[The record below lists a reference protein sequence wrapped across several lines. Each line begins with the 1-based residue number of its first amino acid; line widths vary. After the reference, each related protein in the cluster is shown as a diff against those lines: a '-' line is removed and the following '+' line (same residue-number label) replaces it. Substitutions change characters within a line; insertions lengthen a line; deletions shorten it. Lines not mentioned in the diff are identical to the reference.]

1 MTAPTPYF
9 HFRGEAR
16 AALTH
21 YANVF
26 GCGVELHTFDEF
38 GRTDGPADAV
48 AHGVLVDGP
57 VPVLAPA
64 VTDAEPS
71 FRSQGVMY
79 ALLGAAGPATL
90 SRWFRSLADGGR
102 VVD

>member
-21 YANVF
+21 YADVF
-26 GCGVELHTFDEF
+26 GSGVELHTFDEF

-48 AHGVLVDGP
+48 AHGFL
-57 VPVLAPA
+57 
-64 VTDAEPS
+64 VTD
-71 FRSQGVMY
+71 RSRSSLPTSPGTSPRS
-79 ALLGAAGPATL
+79 AARA
-90 SRWFRSLADGGR
+90 
-102 VVD
+102 